1 MTLKVICTEGVVIEE
16 DLLNKFTEA
25 FKLISKEEDLDND
38 ASINIKIIKDEEML
52 NLNNHFRNKE
62 TSTNVLSFTNEDISK
77 SITGNLGDI
86 AINYD
91 YILKESN
98 EQNKT
103 FDDHMIHMLIHGI
116 YHILGFEHD
125 NDKVANV
132 MEKKEV
138 TLLNKLNI
146 SNPYN

>member
-1 MTLKVICTEGVVIEE
+1 MTLKVICTDGVIIEE
-16 DLLNKFTEA
+16 DLLNKFTQA
-25 FKLISKEEDLDND
+25 FKLISKEEDLDDN
-38 ASINIKIIKDEEML
+38 ASINIKIIKDKEML

-62 TSTNVLSFTNEDISK
+62 SSTNVLSFTNEDISK

-91 YILKESN
+91 YILEESN
-98 EQNKT
+98 KQNKT

-116 YHILGFEHD
+116 YHILGFDHD

>member
-1 MTLKVICTEGVVIEE
+1 MTLKVICTDGVVIEE

-25 FKLISKEEDLDND
+25 FKLISKEEDLDKN
-38 ASINIKIIKDEEML
+38 ASINIKIIKNKEML

-62 TSTNVLSFTNEDISK
+62 SSTNVLSFTNEDISK

-91 YILKESN
+91 YILEESN

-103 FDDHMIHMLIHGI
+103 FNDHMIHMLIHGI

>member
-146 SNPYN
+146 SNPYY

>member
-25 FKLISKEEDLDND
+25 FKLISKEEDLDDN
-38 ASINIKIIKDEEML
+38 ASINIKIIKDKEML

-62 TSTNVLSFTNEDISK
+62 SSTNVLSFTNEDISK

-91 YILKESN
+91 YILEESN

-103 FDDHMIHMLIHGI
+103 FNDHMIHMLIHGI
-116 YHILGFEHD
+116 YHILGFDHD

>member
-1 MTLKVICTEGVVIEE
+1 MTLKVICTDGVVIEE

-91 YILKESN
+91 YILEESN

-116 YHILGFEHD
+116 YHILGFDHD

>member
-1 MTLKVICTEGVVIEE
+1 MTLKIICTEGVVIED
-16 DLLNKFTEA
+16 DLLNKFKEA
-25 FKLISKEEDLDND
+25 FKLISKEENLDDN
-38 ASINIKIIKDEEML
+38 ASINIKIIKDKEML

-62 TSTNVLSFTNEDISK
+62 SSTNVLSFTNEDISK

>member
-25 FKLISKEEDLDND
+25 FKLISKEEDLDDN
-38 ASINIKIIKDEEML
+38 ASINIKIIKDKEML

-62 TSTNVLSFTNEDISK
+62 SSTNVLSFTNEDISK

-91 YILKESN
+91 YILEESN

>member
-62 TSTNVLSFTNEDISK
+62 SSTNVLSFTNEDISK

-146 SNPYN
+146 SNPYY

>member
-16 DLLNKFTEA
+16 DLLNKFTQA
-25 FKLISKEEDLDND
+25 FKLISKEEDLDDN
-38 ASINIKIIKDEEML
+38 ASINIKIIKDKEML

-91 YILKESN
+91 YILEESN

-103 FDDHMIHMLIHGI
+103 FNDHMIHMLIHGI
-116 YHILGFEHD
+116 YHILGFDHD

>member
-62 TSTNVLSFTNEDISK
+62 SSTNVLSFTNEDISK

-91 YILKESN
+91 YILEESN

>member
-1 MTLKVICTEGVVIEE
+1 MTLKVICTEGVLIEE
-16 DLLNKFTEA
+16 GLLNKFTEA
-25 FKLISKEEDLDND
+25 FKLISKEEDLDDN
-38 ASINIKIIKDEEML
+38 ASINIKIIKDKEML

-62 TSTNVLSFTNEDISK
+62 SSTNVLSFTNEDISK

-91 YILKESN
+91 YILEESN

>member
-16 DLLNKFTEA
+16 DLLNKFTQA
-25 FKLISKEEDLDND
+25 FKLISKEEDLDDN
-38 ASINIKIIKDEEML
+38 ASINIKIIKDKEML

-91 YILKESN
+91 YILEESN

>member
-1 MTLKVICTEGVVIEE
+1 MTLKVICTEGVAIEE
-16 DLLNKFTEA
+16 DLLNKLTEA
-25 FKLISKEEDLDND
+25 FKLISKEEDLDNN
-38 ASINIKIIKDEEML
+38 ASINIKIIKDKEML

-62 TSTNVLSFTNEDISK
+62 SSTNVLSFTNEDISK

-91 YILKESN
+91 YILEESN

-116 YHILGFEHD
+116 YHILGFDHD

>member
-1 MTLKVICTEGVVIEE
+1 MTLKVICTEGVAIEE
-16 DLLNKFTEA
+16 DLLNKLTDA
-25 FKLISKEEDLDND
+25 FKLISKEEDLDDN
-38 ASINIKIIKDEEML
+38 ASINIKIIKDKEML

-62 TSTNVLSFTNEDISK
+62 SSTNVLSFTNEDISK

-91 YILKESN
+91 YILEESN

-103 FDDHMIHMLIHGI
+103 FNDHMIHMLIHGI
-116 YHILGFEHD
+116 YHILGFDHD

>member
-16 DLLNKFTEA
+16 DLLNKFTQA
-25 FKLISKEEDLDND
+25 FKLISKEEDLDDN
-38 ASINIKIIKDEEML
+38 ASINIKIIKDKEML

-62 TSTNVLSFTNEDISK
+62 SSTNVLSFTNEDISK

-91 YILKESN
+91 YILEESN

>member
-25 FKLISKEEDLDND
+25 FKLISKEEDLDNN
-38 ASINIKIIKDEEML
+38 ASINIKIIKDKEML

-91 YILKESN
+91 YILEESN

>member
-1 MTLKVICTEGVVIEE
+1 MTLKVICTDGVIIEE

-91 YILKESN
+91 YILEESN

-116 YHILGFEHD
+116 YHILGFDHD

>member
-16 DLLNKFTEA
+16 GLLNKFTEA
-25 FKLISKEEDLDND
+25 FKLISKEEDLDDN
-38 ASINIKIIKDEEML
+38 ASINIKIIKDKEML

-62 TSTNVLSFTNEDISK
+62 SSTNVLSFTNEDISK

-91 YILKESN
+91 YILEESN

-116 YHILGFEHD
+116 YHILGFDHD
-125 NDKVANV
+125 NDKVASV

>member
-25 FKLISKEEDLDND
+25 FKLISKEEDLDKN
-38 ASINIKIIKDEEML
+38 ASINIKIIKNKEML

-62 TSTNVLSFTNEDISK
+62 SSTNVLSFTNEDISK

-91 YILKESN
+91 YILEESN

-103 FDDHMIHMLIHGI
+103 FNDHMIHMLIHGI
-116 YHILGFEHD
+116 YHILGFDHD

>member
-16 DLLNKFTEA
+16 DLLNKFTQA
-25 FKLISKEEDLDND
+25 FKLISKEEDLDDN
-38 ASINIKIIKDEEML
+38 ASINIKIIKDKEML
-52 NLNNHFRNKE
+52 NLNNHFRNKQS
-62 TSTNVLSFTNEDISK
+62 STNVLSFTNEDISK

-91 YILKESN
+91 YILEESN

-103 FDDHMIHMLIHGI
+103 FNDHMIHMLIHGI
-116 YHILGFEHD
+116 YHILGFDHD

-146 SNPYN
+146 SNPDN